1 MQDRIEQAIK
11 ALTPG
16 AAMMGS
22 TGNVVLTPAKAEEI
36 IGLIGD
42 LGDAIDKLKEAQDHD
57 HAINRTLKES
67 LDRRNAEL
75 GALQDEIGTLWRLVG
90 FASVRLLEA
99 AE

>member
-36 IGLIGD
+36 IDLIGD
-42 LGDAIDKLKEAQDHD
+42 LGDAIDKLKEAQDCD
-57 HAINRTLKES
+57 HAINRALKES
-67 LDRRNAEL
+67 LDRSSAQYA
-75 GALQDEIGTLWRLVG
+75 ALQDEVGVLWQLVG
-90 FASVRLLEA
+90 FASTRVVEV